1 MRMAEIMDTKKDDLA
16 LKDKIKQVRNSKM
29 IVWLFS
35 RYCSFEFYLSIYCLL
50 KLK

>member
-1 MRMAEIMDTKKDDLA
+1 MAEIMDTKKDDLA

-35 RYCSFEFYLSIYCLL
+35 RYRSFEFHLSIYCLL